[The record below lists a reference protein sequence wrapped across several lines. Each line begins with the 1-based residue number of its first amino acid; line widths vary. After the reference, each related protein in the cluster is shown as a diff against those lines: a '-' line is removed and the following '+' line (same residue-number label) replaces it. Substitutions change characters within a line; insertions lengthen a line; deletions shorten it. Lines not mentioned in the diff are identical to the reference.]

1 MTGISWLPNEMSFMK
16 LILSK
21 ARLLHTL
28 SISHEDNCSVSHV
41 DPLHELVTY
50 KSASAQ
56 AQVLFQGKK
65 S

>member
-1 MTGISWLPNEMSFMK
+1 MSFMK

-50 KSASAQ
+50 KSASAE